1 MRNDIGT
8 CMLVCVVYKTVR
20 GGAMLHRH
28 AVAYQTISK
37 LSVRSSS
44 TEASHLCSLLEEM
57 AGRKAAMVVE
67 KNKKVVLRRH
77 VTGFPTEEDME
88 ITVDTIELGVPAGL
102 TAVLIKNLYLSC
114 DPWMRGRMSKHEDGA
129 TVPASDFVIGE
140 VRIRSNSIHRQ
151 LISLLLFIGDLEGEQ
166 ICV

>member
-1 MRNDIGT
+1 
-8 CMLVCVVYKTVR
+8 MLVCVVYKTVR
-20 GGAMLHRH
+20 GGAH
-28 AVAYQTISK
+28 AASACSSIPDDLQAK
-37 LSVRSSS
+37 RSSS
-44 TEASHLCSLLEEM
+44 TEASHLCSLVEEM